1 MINIKVK
8 PHIVIQLLFNFF
20 IKCSANFIRF
30 YCLYLHVD
38 FMRTILLIIV
48 STLIAVQLSSQAV
61 APLGQSP
68 PQLKWQQIQTRHF
81 QIIFPSEIENDA
93 QRIANALDNSYHDVA
108 ASLKSFPRKIPIVM
122 QNQTTDNNAFVSS
135 EGRRAEFFS
144 TPPQNPN
151 NMGLNNWYDELS
163 LHEYRH
169 VVQMDQTRVGWG
181 KYIFYLFG
189 NSGTSVMQGLTNPW
203 WFWEGDAVGCETSM
217 GYGGRGRIPSF
228 DLTFR
233 TQLLTRGAFPYIKAS
248 CGSLKNA
255 IPNHY
260 LLGYLMTTYA
270 KNHYGADVWSKILT
284 NTYKKAPT
292 PFSFSRSIKKITGN
306 NAEALYKN
314 MTAELKELWSHQMDS
329 VQETSVEYIGNK
341 KEKLF
346 VNYKFPQFL
355 PDGNIVAEK
364 AGLEK
369 GSFLAH
375 KSSIVDQSQ
384 FVLLKK
390 DGTEKKVSISGV
402 LDDNAVLS
410 SNGNKIVWSE
420 YTYDPRWGARNYT
433 VIKTLDIKTKKIK
446 QLTHRSRYHAPCFS
460 PDGKTI
466 ATMETTTGNKFNLV
480 LLDTETG
487 LVIKKFD
494 TPGNKQWLQPHFTR
508 DGKNILLVLAAPGY
522 KSIVKLDIETGNIN
536 TISDPVA
543 ENISAPVDYENFI
556 LYNSTLS
563 GIDNIYAIDT
573 ISKNIYR
580 VTNRK
585 FGAFNPC
592 ISSDNTTVCFQDFTP
607 DGFRVAV
614 MPLKPSEWKRID
626 GNNEEEK
633 RVEYF
638 KPFAKQEAGNILS
651 HIPDSVY
658 PVTPYKKLT
667 HAIKVYSWG
676 IDPVTNLPEISLGF
690 RSVDMLSTTT
700 LETGLRYNNNE
711 KRLGKY
717 FRLSYQG
724 LYPQFFFS
732 YYDERRKTIFP
743 KKEGETTLNNISY
756 DLIRS
761 KNINLGIGLPVNL
774 SGGPYIRKLNLSVQ
788 GSYTDFAV
796 LNRRTS
802 SNGFDKDKLGNFY
815 SLQYDALWEMRLR
828 QSLRDVGPRFGA
840 LLQFTFRNTAFGS
853 FFNAR
858 QTAIDIGVCLP
869 GFFKHHSIKLRANWQ
884 EDDNSNYHF
893 ENRFDFV
900 RNKNN
905 QLFHQ
910 WDLWSVDYKLPLCY
924 PDASLFNG
932 FFYFQR
938 IKADFFTEL
947 GVGKLSFP
955 NSAGQTR
962 QYNNY
967 GIELTADVNLLR
979 FLLPFDVGI
988 RTSYLT
994 QAHSL
999 NYGLIFKVPNIF

>member
-1 MINIKVK
+1 
-8 PHIVIQLLFNFF
+8 
-20 IKCSANFIRF
+20 
-30 YCLYLHVD
+30 
-38 FMRTILLIIV
+38 MRAILLIIA
-48 STLIAVQLSSQAV
+48 SAFISVQLSSQAV

-68 PQLKWQQIQTRHF
+68 PRLKWKQIQTRHF
-81 QIIFPSEIENDA
+81 QVIFPSEIETDA
-93 QRIANALDNSYHDVA
+93 QRIANALDNAYRDVA
-108 ASLKSFPRKIPIVM
+108 ASLKSLPRKIPIVM

-233 TQLLTRGAFPYIKAS
+233 TQLLTRGAFPYIKAA

-260 LLGYLMTTYA
+260 LLGYLLTSYA

-284 NTYKKAPT
+284 YTYKKPPL
-292 PFSFSRSIKKITGN
+292 PFSFSRSIKKITGD
-306 NAEALYKN
+306 NAEGLYNK
-314 MTAELKELWSHQMDS
+314 MTAELKELWGQQLDTAQDANVSWFD
-329 VQETSVEYIGNK
+329 TGNK
-341 KEKLF
+341 KVF
-346 VNYKFPQFL
+346 TNYKFPQWL
-355 PDGNIVAEK
+355 PDGNIVVQK
-364 AGLEK
+364 AGLET

-384 FVLLKK
+384 FVLLTKE
-390 DGTEKKVSISGV
+390 GTEKKIAISGV

-410 SNGNKIVWSE
+410 TNDNKVTWSE

-433 VIKTLDIKTKKIK
+433 VIKTLDTKTKKIR

-460 PDGKTI
+460 PDGKMI

-480 LLDTETG
+480 LLDAETG
-487 LVIKKFD
+487 IVIKKFD
-494 TPGNKQWLQPHFTR
+494 NPGNKQWLQPHFTR
-508 DGKNILLVLAAPGY
+508 DGKSILLVLALPGY
-522 KSIVKLDIETGNIN
+522 KSIVKVEIETGSVT
-536 TISDPVA
+536 TILNPVA
-543 ENISAPVDYENFI
+543 ENISAPVDYENYI
-556 LYNSTLS
+556 LYNSTLT

-573 ISKNIYR
+573 TNNNIYR

-592 ISSDNTTVCFQDFTP
+592 ISADNTTLCFQDFTP
-607 DGFRVAV
+607 DGFRVAIL
-614 MPLKPSEWKRID
+614 PLRPTGWEKID
-626 GNNEEEK
+626 SNSGEEK
-633 RVEYF
+633 KVEYF
-638 KPFAKQEAGNILS
+638 KPFARQEAGNILS

-658 PVTPYKKLT
+658 PATPYKRISN
-667 HAIKVYSWG
+667 AIKIFGWG
-676 IDPVTNLPEISLGF
+676 IDPVSNLPEISLGL

-700 LETGLRYNNNE
+700 LETGFRYNNNE
-711 KRLGKY
+711 KRFGKY
-717 FRLSYQG
+717 FRLSYLG

-743 KKEGETTLNNISY
+743 KKEGETTLNNIAY
-756 DLIRS
+756 DLVRS
-761 KNINLGIGLPVNL
+761 KNINLGIGLPFNL
-774 SGGPYIRKLNLSVQ
+774 SGGPYTRKLNLSIQ

-796 LNRRTS
+796 LNRRTGN
-802 SNGFDKDKLGNFY
+802 NGFYKDKLGNFY
-815 SLQYDALWEMRLR
+815 SMQYDCFYDMRLR
-828 QSLRDVGPRFGA
+828 QSLRDVGPRFGTT
-840 LLQFTFRNTAFGS
+840 LRFTFRNSPFGS

-858 QTAIDIGVCLP
+858 QTAIDASLYVP
-869 GFFKHHSIKLRANWQ
+869 GFFKHHSIKLRAGWQ

-893 ENRFDFV
+893 ENRFDFI
-900 RNKNN
+900 RNKSN

-910 WDLWSVDYKLPLCY
+910 WNLWSVDYKLPLCY
-924 PDASLFNG
+924 PDVSLFNG

-938 IKADFFTEL
+938 IKADLFTES
-947 GVGKLSFP
+947 GIGKLSFP
-955 NSAGQTR
+955 NSAEQTR
-962 QYNNY
+962 RYNNY

-979 FLLPFDVGI
+979 FLLPFDIGI
-988 RTSYLT
+988 RTSYLAQT
-994 QAHSL
+994 HSL

>member
-1 MINIKVK
+1 
-8 PHIVIQLLFNFF
+8 
-20 IKCSANFIRF
+20 
-30 YCLYLHVD
+30 
-38 FMRTILLIIV
+38 MRTILLFII
-48 STLIAVQLSSQAV
+48 SALISIQLSSQAV

-68 PQLKWQQIQTRHF
+68 PRLKWKQIQTHHF

-93 QRIANALDNSYHDVA
+93 QRIANALDNAYKDVA
-108 ASLKSFPRKIPIVM
+108 ASLKSLPRKIPIVL

-181 KYIFYLFG
+181 KYMFYLFG

-284 NTYKKAPT
+284 HTYKKPPL
-292 PFSFSRSIKKITGN
+292 PFSFSRSIKKVTGD
-306 NAEALYKN
+306 NAEGLYNK
-314 MTAELKELWSHQMDS
+314 MTAELKELWSHQLDS
-329 VQETSVEYIGNK
+329 TQETTASYFNK
-341 KEKLF
+341 TTEKVF

-355 PDGNIVAEK
+355 PDGDIIVEK
-364 AGLEK
+364 AGLET
-369 GSFLAH
+369 GSFLAY

-384 FVLLKK
+384 FVLLTKE
-390 DGTEKKVSISGV
+390 GSEKKIAISGV
-402 LDDNAVLS
+402 LDDNAMLS
-410 SNGNKIVWSE
+410 SNGNKITWSE

-433 VIKTLDIKTKKIK
+433 VIKALDTKTKKVK
-446 QLTHRSRYHAPCFS
+446 QLTHRSRYHAPSFS
-460 PDGKTI
+460 PDGKMI
-466 ATMETTTGNKFNLV
+466 ATMETTTSNKFNLT
-480 LLDTETG
+480 LLDAETG

-494 TPGNKQWLQPHFTR
+494 NPGNQQYLQPHFTC

-522 KSIVKLDIETGNIN
+522 KSIVKVNIETGNIT
-536 TISDPVA
+536 TILKPVA
-543 ENISAPVDYENFI
+543 ENISAPVDYKNYI

-563 GIDNIYAIDT
+563 GIDNIYAVDT
-573 ISKNIYR
+573 ITGNIFG

-592 ISSDNTTVCFQDFTP
+592 ISPNQTTLCYQDFTP
-607 DGFRVAV
+607 DGFRIAV
-614 MPLKPSEWKRID
+614 MPLKPTEWKKIESNR
-626 GNNEEEK
+626 EEEK
-633 RVEYF
+633 KVEYF
-638 KPFAKQEAGNILS
+638 KPFASQEAGNILA

-658 PVTPYKKLT
+658 AATPYKKLSN
-667 HAIKVYSWG
+667 AIKIYSWG
-676 IDPVTNLPEISLGF
+676 IDPISNLPELSIGL

-700 LETGLRYNNNE
+700 VETGFRYNNNE
-711 KRLGKY
+711 KRFGKY

-732 YYDERRKTIFP
+732 FFDDRRKTIFP
-743 KKEGETTLNNISY
+743 KKDGETTLSNIAY

-761 KNINLGIGLPVNL
+761 ENLNLGLGLPL
-774 SGGPYIRKLNLSVQ
+774 IFSSGPYTRKLNLSAQ

-796 LNRRTS
+796 LNRRIGT
-802 SNGFDKDKLGNFY
+802 NGFDKDKLGNFY
-815 SLQYDALWEMRLR
+815 SMQYEASWEMRRR
-828 QSLRDVGPRFGA
+828 QSLRDVGPRFGTM
-840 LLQFTFRNTAFGS
+840 LQFTFRNTPFGS
-853 FFNAR
+853 LFNAR
-858 QTAIDIGVCLP
+858 QTAVDASINLP
-869 GFFKHHSIKLRANWQ
+869 GLLKHHTVKLRANWQ
-884 EDDNSNYHF
+884 GDDNSNYHF
-893 ENRFDFV
+893 ENRYDFV
-900 RNKNN
+900 RNKSN

-910 WDLWSVDYKLPLCY
+910 WNLWSVDYKLPLCY

-947 GVGKLSFP
+947 GIGKLSFP
-955 NSAGQTR
+955 NSAAQTR

-967 GIELTADVNLLR
+967 GIELTADVNLIR
-979 FLLPFDVGI
+979 FLLPFDIGI
-988 RTSYLT
+988 RTTYLKQT
-994 QAHSL
+994 NSL

>member
-1 MINIKVK
+1 
-8 PHIVIQLLFNFF
+8 
-20 IKCSANFIRF
+20 
-30 YCLYLHVD
+30 
-38 FMRTILLIIV
+38 MRTILLIIV
-48 STLIAVQLSSQAV
+48 TTLNAVHLSAQAV

-68 PQLKWQQIQTRHF
+68 PRLKWKQIQTRHF
-81 QIIFPSEIENDA
+81 QVIYPAEIENDA
-93 QRIANALDNSYHDVA
+93 QRIANALDNAYADVA
-108 ASLKSFPRKIPIVM
+108 ASLKSLPRKIPIVM

-270 KNHYGADVWSKILT
+270 KNHYGADVWSNILSH
-284 NTYKKAPT
+284 TYKKPPL
-292 PFSFSRSIKKITGN
+292 PFSFSRSIKKITGSD
-306 NAEALYKN
+306 AEGLYNK
-314 MTAELKELWSHQMDS
+314 MTGELKELWDRQID
-329 VQETSVEYIGNK
+329 TVEDKNVSLLNK

-346 VNYKFPQFL
+346 VNYKFPQYL

-364 AGLEK
+364 AGLET
-369 GSFLAH
+369 GSFLAY

-384 FVLLKK
+384 FVLLTK
-390 DGTEKKVSISGV
+390 DGKEKRIALSGV

-410 SNGNKIVWSE
+410 SCGHSITWSE

-433 VIKTLDIKTKKIK
+433 VIKTLDITTKKTK

-460 PDGKTI
+460 PDGNMI
-466 ATMETTTGNKFNLV
+466 ATMETTTGNLFKLV
-480 LLDTETG
+480 LLNARTG
-487 LVIKKFD
+487 TIIKKFD
-494 TPGNKQWLQPHFTR
+494 NPGNKQYLQPHFTD
-508 DGKNILLVLAAPGY
+508 DGKKILMVLTIPGY
-522 KSIVKLDIETGNIN
+522 KSIVKLDIETGHIT
-536 TISDPVA
+536 TILHPVA
-543 ENISAPVDYENFI
+543 ENISAPVDFSNYV

-573 ISKNIYR
+573 LTGQIYS

-592 ISSDNTTVCFQDFTP
+592 ISSDKSSLCFQDFTP
-607 DGFRVAV
+607 DGFRIAV
-614 MPLKPSEWKRID
+614 MPLRPVEWKKID
-626 GNNEEEK
+626 SKMEEK
-633 RVEYF
+633 KKVEYF
-638 KPFAKQEAGNILS
+638 KPFAGQEAGNILS

-658 PVTPYKKLT
+658 QSTPYKRLANSFK
-667 HAIKVYSWG
+667 IYSWG
-676 IDPVTNLPEISLGF
+676 VDPITNLPDLSLGL

-700 LETGLRYNNNE
+700 LEAGFRFDNKE
-711 KRLGKY
+711 RRFGKY
-717 FRLSYQG
+717 FRVSYQG
-724 LYPQFFFS
+724 IYPQFFFT
-732 YYDERRKTIFP
+732 YYDGRRKTIFP
-743 KKEGETTLNNISY
+743 KKEGETHLNTISY
-756 DLIRS
+756 DLIRY
-761 KNINLGIGLPVNL
+761 NNFNTGINLPLNFSRGA
-774 SGGPYIRKLNLSVQ
+774 YITKLNLSSQV
-788 GSYTDFAV
+788 SYTDFAA
-796 LNRRTS
+796 LNRRIGT
-802 SNGFDKDKLGNFY
+802 NGYDKDKFGNFY
-815 SLQYDALWEMRLR
+815 SLQHQASFEWRQR
-828 QSLRDVGPRFGA
+828 QSLRDVASRYGGF
-840 LLQFTFRNTAFGS
+840 LQFTLRNTPFRS
-853 FFNAR
+853 FFQAR
-858 QTAIDIGVCLP
+858 QTAFDGVFFLP
-869 GFFKHHSIKLRANWQ
+869 GFFKHHSVKLRAGWQ

-893 ENRFDFV
+893 ENPFDFI
-900 RNKNN
+900 RNKRNR
-905 QLFHQ
+905 LFHQ
-910 WDLWSVDYKLPLCY
+910 WNLWSVDYKLPLCY

-932 FFYFQR
+932 LFYFQR

-947 GVGKLSFP
+947 GIGKLSFP
-955 NSAGQTR
+955 NAASQSM

-979 FLLPFDVGI
+979 FLLPFDIGI
-988 RTSYLT
+988 RGSYLSQT
-994 QAHSL
+994 HTI